1 MPFISLCVC
10 VCVCVRLCVL
20 DRLNLPSIL
29 VLDGCGITE
38 AGDEEEVATFC
49 AHVVEL
55 DLSHNHFKDWGE
67 VRKRCLCLWCLH
79 LLIICTFV
87 YLTQITFPFEVTIRY
102 R

>member
-1 MPFISLCVC
+1 MCVGVC
-10 VCVCVRLCVL
+10 VCVL

-55 DLSHNHFKDWGE
+55 DLSHNQLKDWGE
-67 VRKRCLCLWCLH
+67 VGKMCLCHKFCLGF
-79 LLIICTFV
+79 IYICV
-87 YLTQITFPFEVTIRY
+87 YSDV
-102 R
+102 